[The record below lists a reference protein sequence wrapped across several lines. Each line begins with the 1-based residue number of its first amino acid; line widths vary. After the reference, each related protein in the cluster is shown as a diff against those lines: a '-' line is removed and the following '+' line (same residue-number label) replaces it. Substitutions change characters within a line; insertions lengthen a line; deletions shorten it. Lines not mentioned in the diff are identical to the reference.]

1 MSGQTLMPFEAET
14 VAIEAAKCEA
24 QRAAEQEARAA
35 RTEAKLAAK
44 ILAALARQKRKA
56 EEEMAKNSR
65 RWKREEAYRKRHDTL
80 VAQCGI
86 NWYSR
91 RRDAGIY
98 WTHCRTCGQLLIYTD
113 DKNAKPQECKGR
125 KL

>member
-1 MSGQTLMPFEAET
+1 MNDQNLMFFEAEA
-14 VAIEAAKCEA
+14 VAVEAAKCEA
-24 QRAAEQEARAA
+24 QRAAEQHER
-35 RTEAKLAAK
+35 EAKQAAK

-56 EEEMAKNSR
+56 EEETEKNR
-65 RWKREEAYRKRHDTL
+65 RRFKREMAYKARNDTL

-125 KL
+125 KD

>member
-1 MSGQTLMPFEAET
+1 MTSQDLMPFEAET

-24 QRAAEQEARAA
+24 QRAAEQHER
-35 RTEAKLAAK
+35 EAKQAAK

-56 EEEMAKNSR
+56 EEETAKNSR

-125 KL
+125 EL